1 MVRRFRMIAG
11 PNGSGK
17 STLRAWLSSDYAVN
31 FYTFLN
37 ADDLNAELV
46 RTGRCTV
53 PFAFEPDELSTFVRT
68 TSYDASVKE
77 PFLDGRIVAD
87 GDFVRFG
94 PDAVNTYTV
103 ALLTAFLQNGCF
115 ARGLSFSQETVM
127 SHPSK
132 IEALKRAQ
140 SAGYRTYLYYV
151 ATETP
156 VINLERI
163 SNRAVL
169 GGHAVPEAKTRA
181 RYARSLA
188 LLPTAFTHLSRAFF
202 FDNSTDE
209 MRYLAS
215 WSRDEGLRVQ
225 QTVLPDWF
233 DQVRR
238 VLAA

>member
-53 PFAFEPDELSTFVRT
+53 PFAFEPDELSAFVRT

-87 GDFVRFG
+87 RDFVRFG

-103 ALLTAFLQNGCF
+103 ALL
-115 ARGLSFSQETVM
+115 
-127 SHPSK
+127 
-132 IEALKRAQ
+132 
-140 SAGYRTYLYYV
+140 
-151 ATETP
+151 
-156 VINLERI
+156 
-163 SNRAVL
+163 
-169 GGHAVPEAKTRA
+169 
-181 RYARSLA
+181 
-188 LLPTAFTHLSRAFF
+188 TAFTHLSRAFF

-238 VLAA
+238 VLAADRRQALEDELEWIERGRKTCERKH

>member
-46 RTGRCTV
+46 RTGRCAI
-53 PFAFEPDELSTFVRT
+53 PFACEPDELSAFVRT
-68 TSYDASVKE
+68 TSYDEAVKA
-77 PFLDGRIVAD
+77 PFLDGRIAAE
-87 GDFVRFG
+87 GDFVSFA
-94 PDAVNTYTV
+94 PDAVNTYAV
-103 ALLTAFLQNGCF
+103 ALLTAFLQNGCL
-115 ARGLSFSQETVM
+115 ARGVSFSQETVM

-132 IEALKRAQ
+132 VEALKRAHT
-140 SAGYRTYLYYV
+140 AGYRTYLYYV

-156 VINLERI
+156 LVNLTRI
-163 SNRAVL
+163 ANRATL
-169 GGHAVPEAKTRA
+169 GGHAVPEEKTRA
-181 RYARSLA
+181 RHVRSLE
-188 LLPTAFTHLSRAFF
+188 LLPSAFPFLSRAFF

-215 WSRDEGLRVQ
+215 WDPDSGMCVQ
-225 QTVLPDWF
+225 QVALPNWF
-233 DQVRR
+233 ETMRKAVG
-238 VLAA
+238 A